1 MQCCKRERVWMD
13 FPHVLSRQ
21 LCSSTDE
28 LGTGVAWVRILLFG
42 GFSPTLKL
50 LVRGRMS
57 HLQTDSWTFCPF
69 CSKSLGCQLHTA
81 ITVSNAW
88 LLCDRICQGHFLFL
102 ASYNFLWKAVW
113 FGGMVTFRK
122 VSAIVMNSQTQSVTQ
137 NLYNFTTGD
146 LKSIF
151 WNVAAFFLTATK
163 KHFALP
169 PADVDRHCPAF
180 LNLRCSVASWFWI
193 TTSLSLSQP

>member
-1 MQCCKRERVWMD
+1 MD
-13 FPHVLSRQ
+13 FPHVLIRQ

-28 LGTGVAWVRILLFG
+28 LRTGVAWAKTWVRILIFG

-57 HLQTDSWTFCPF
+57 HLQTESWTFCPF
-69 CSKSLGCQLHTA
+69 CSKRLGCQLHTA
-81 ITVSNAW
+81 ITVSNA
-88 LLCDRICQGHFLFL
+88 CVTEFVKGTFCFL

-137 NLYNFTTGD
+137 NLYNFTPGG

-151 WNVAAFFLTATK
+151 WNVADFLLTATK

-169 PADVDRHCPAF
+169 PAAGDRHCPAF
-180 LNLRCSVASWFWI
+180 KNLRCCIVSWFWI